1 MSVSKKRINDPMIW
15 YATKDWVEEN
25 IPYVLGIPAR
35 KGFSLN
41 EQWPDDTI
49 DKSQKTGLITVRL
62 GELFEEAI
70 YEVLKA
76 AGLIVKRKADSGGDI
91 TINGKSWEI
100 KTTQGDDIQG
110 ATHSSQKPP
119 RYIMIKYKL
128 DYDKALSLENN
139 EGLIIE
145 FGVWISEDI
154 DSDWW
159 HGEAT
164 GNNSRTTLKIPIEGG
179 SIIETIIG
187 DFNDSS
193 SHGRKYCKLLNEDVR
208 WN

>member
-1 MSVSKKRINDPMIW
+1 
-15 YATKDWVEEN
+15 
-25 IPYVLGIPAR
+25 
-35 KGFSLN
+35 
-41 EQWPDDTI
+41 
-49 DKSQKTGLITVRL
+49 
-62 GELFEEAI
+62 
-70 YEVLKA
+70 
-76 AGLIVKRKADSGGDI
+76 
-91 TINGKSWEI
+91 
-100 KTTQGDDIQG
+100 
-110 ATHSSQKPP
+110 
-119 RYIMIKYKL
+119 MIKYKL

-179 SIIETIIG
+179 SVIDTIIG

-193 SHGRKYCKLLNEDVR
+193 SHGRMYCKLINEDVQ
-208 WN
+208 WK